1 MDIVIPL
8 ASASGDNFELRY
20 ALRSIEKYLTGH
32 NRIFIVSDV
41 LPYWA
46 QNVLLIKAQ
55 DPHKHNKD
63 ANIIDKVRKA
73 CTQIMDLSDTFL
85 FWSDDQVLLKPCK
98 CSDITPVYSTLT
110 PAFEPETTWRKRLK
124 NTVDT
129 LAKKNKAGTHWDAHV
144 PQPFNKKL
152 FIEITES
159 VDYAQ
164 VPGYAINTL
173 YFNMSDTKPV
183 VQKDTVK
190 CTVEDK
196 MDLFKFHELVREMR
210 WLGYNDMGWT
220 HCVKTYLER
229 VLTKSNFEKEKTEM
243 EIIKMKENHMLSMR
257 EINTALKKPY
267 MVMNLMD
274 NILSYLPQLET
285 QFNKILDKTR
295 GWSTE
300 DKSDKVK
307 MNQLCTKLYAEV
319 KTSIRKVI
327 YSN

>member
-8 ASASGDNFELRY
+8 ATGIGENLELKY
-20 ALRSIEKYLTGH
+20 ALRSIEKYLTGY
-32 NRIFIVSDV
+32 NRVFIVSDV
-41 LPYWA
+41 LPSWA

-55 DPHKHNKD
+55 DTHKHNKD

-85 FWSDDQVLLKPCK
+85 FWSDDQVLLKSCK

-110 PAFEPETTWRKRLK
+110 PEFDPETTWRKRLR
-124 NTVDT
+124 NTADLLT
-129 LAKKNKAGTHWDAHV
+129 RKNKAGTHWDAHV
-144 PQPFNKKL
+144 PQPINKKK
-152 FIEITES
+152 FIEVTES

-173 YFNMSDTKPV
+173 YFNMVDTKPV

-196 MDLFKFHELVREMR
+196 MDLFKFHELVREKR
-210 WLGYNDMGWT
+210 WLGYNDTGWNY
-220 HCVKTYLER
+220 CVKSYLER
-229 VLTKSNFEKEKTEM
+229 SFTKSNFEKEKTEM
-243 EIIKMKENHMLSMR
+243 EIIRMKEYHMLSMR
-257 EINTALKKPY
+257 DLNTVLKKPY

-274 NILSYLPQLET
+274 NILSYLPQLEA
-285 QFNKILDKTR
+285 QFNKIIDKTR
-295 GWSTE
+295 NWSVE
-300 DKSDKVK
+300 DRNDKVK
-307 MNQLCTKLYAEV
+307 LNQLCTKLYAEV